1 VVDAGVISPL
11 IPILKTSEDDI
22 RKEAAWAI
30 SNAASGGSSD
40 QIQYVLACFC
50 LNVSSVICV

>member
-1 VVDAGVISPL
+1 VYLATGGDVE
-11 IPILKTSEDDI
+11 TSEDDI

-40 QIQYVLACFC
+40 QIQYVLTCC
-50 LNVSSVICV
+50 RLNVPSVICV